1 MARVTRRKFLA
12 SSASI
17 AAGAAA
23 FAASAWPLHA
33 YADAGAPPGF
43 APPEF
48 STDNAPL
55 AAAYLHALKTLAG
68 NIANVIEFP
77 DPVLIEGS
85 TYRGVWLE
93 CAPQEGLVYSQFAPA
108 LGFANHRVFFDMQR
122 ADGYLPCSLK
132 PDVAGTGQIQMVVP
146 IAATALDLFQMY
158 GDSAFLEDAYQAC
171 ARWDAW
177 LLRYRNTRGTGLCEG
192 FCTYDTGHD
201 NSPRWKGMPN
211 RCADNDAR
219 LIPAAPG
226 LPRLC
231 PDLSATVFG
240 GRVALAKIAR
250 ILGKKS
256 EADSWDEQAAAIR
269 SLILDKLYVPD
280 DACFYD
286 LDSED
291 QFVRVRGDAMIR
303 VLGEHVVDQPM
314 FEKIYRKQIHN
325 PQAFWAPY
333 PLPSIALDD
342 PMFVRPIPRN
352 SWGGASQALTALR
365 APRWM
370 EFYGKPADLAYLMD
384 QWVGSIASAG
394 DFYQQIDPLS
404 GQPTTIGDPGGY
416 SPAALVLLDFVWRL
430 HGVRREGD
438 RLEWNCR
445 PPANSAR
452 TVASLKT
459 PRGTAQLLHASDRS
473 VLSIAGKPILTVF
486 DPVRIVTDLDGKLTA
501 ITGTANAPIE
511 ARLTLP
517 DGKNRKIQL
526 QPNETQPL

>member
-1 MARVTRRKFLA
+1 
-12 SSASI
+12 
-17 AAGAAA
+17 
-23 FAASAWPLHA
+23 
-33 YADAGAPPGF
+33 
-43 APPEF
+43 
-48 STDNAPL
+48 
-55 AAAYLHALKTLAG
+55 
-68 NIANVIEFP
+68 
-77 DPVLIEGS
+77 
-85 TYRGVWLE
+85 
-93 CAPQEGLVYSQFAPA
+93 
-108 LGFANHRVFFDMQR
+108 
-122 ADGYLPCSLK
+122 
-132 PDVAGTGQIQMVVP
+132 
-146 IAATALDLFQMY
+146 
-158 GDSAFLEDAYQAC
+158 
-171 ARWDAW
+171 
-177 LLRYRNTRGTGLCEG
+177 
-192 FCTYDTGHD
+192 
-201 NSPRWKGMPN
+201 
-211 RCADNDAR
+211 
-219 LIPAAPG
+219 
-226 LPRLC
+226 
-231 PDLSATVFG
+231 
-240 GRVALAKIAR
+240 
-250 ILGKKS
+250 
-256 EADSWDEQAAAIR
+256 
-269 SLILDKLYVPD
+269 
-280 DACFYD
+280 
-286 LDSED
+286 
-291 QFVRVRGDAMIR
+291 
-303 VLGEHVVDQPM
+303 
-314 FEKIYRKQIHN
+314 
-325 PQAFWAPY
+325 
-333 PLPSIALDD
+333 
-342 PMFVRPIPRN
+342 MFVRPIPRN

-452 TVASLKT
+452 TVASMKT